1 MNNLF
6 SLTLLLFISSFFCV
20 QAQDVML
27 IEKNDHTTIEVKVS
41 DISQITFHT
50 IYLTCPDSNH
60 PHVIDLGLPSGTKW
74 SCCNVG
80 ADSPD
85 ENGNYYAWGET
96 EVKSAYVANN
106 YVYSHWTENSYGIPV
121 QIFDDIGD
129 EIAGTQYDAARANWG
144 GSWRMPSLQQ
154 FKELMECCTY
164 TPTTQLGTK
173 GFLLTGPNGATIFLP
188 SAGYRFA
195 METYSG
201 CRYWSSTLDQEKN
214 NAYRLNIYNQN
225 WDCDSNKRYY
235 GLPVRPVCP

>member
-1 MNNLF
+1 
-6 SLTLLLFISSFFCV
+6 
-20 QAQDVML
+20 ML
-27 IEKNDHTTIEVKVS
+27 IEKNDNTTIEVKIS

-50 IYLTCPDSNH
+50 IYLTCNDSNH

-85 ENGNYYAWGET
+85 EYGNYYAWGET
-96 EVKSAYVANN
+96 EVKDGYVPNN
-106 YVYSHWTENSYGIPV
+106 YQYSHWTENSLGIPV
-121 QIFDDIGD
+121 QVFDYIGD
-129 EIAGTQYDAARANWG
+129 DIAGTQYDAARANWG

-164 TPTTQLGTK
+164 MPTTQLGTK

-195 METYSG
+195 IETYSG
-201 CRYWSSTLDQEKN
+201 CRYWSSSLDQEKN
-214 NAYRLNIYNQN
+214 WAYRLNINNQS
-225 WDCDSNKRYY
+225 WECDSYGRYY